1 MLPGCRKVLI
11 VDDDPTHLE
20 IYGLLMK
27 QAGYEYIPTLVRFF
41 GVEIPHDHA
50 VGLVLL
56 DYRLNSIK
64 TPVEIARKIQA
75 MYPFA
80 PIVLLSDVWG
90 LPSDIAPFVT
100 AFVRK
105 GETEKLLRT
114 LNLLLPVDGQSRPVS
129 AVQTPT

>member
-1 MLPGCRKVLI
+1 MAPGRHKILI

-20 IYGLLMK
+20 IYSLLIK
-27 QAGYEYIPTLVRFF
+27 QAGYEPLHALVRFA
-41 GVEIPHDHA
+41 GAHIPRDPA
-50 VGLVLL
+50 IELVLL
-56 DYRLNSIK
+56 DYRLNSVR
-64 TPVEIARKIQA
+64 TSVEIAREIQA
-75 MYPFA
+75 LYPFA

-114 LNLLLPVDGQSRPVS
+114 LDLLLPSDAREG
-129 AVQTPT
+129 

>member
-1 MLPGCRKVLI
+1 MAPSRQKVLI

-27 QAGYEYIPTLVRFF
+27 QAGYEPVQALVRFA
-41 GVEIPHDHA
+41 GAEIPRDPA
-50 VGLVLL
+50 IGLALL
-56 DYRLNSIK
+56 DYRLNSVR
-64 TPVEIARKIQA
+64 TSVEIAQEIQA

-90 LPSDIAPFVT
+90 LPSDIAAFVT

-114 LNLLLPVDGQSRPVS
+114 LGLLLPLDANGR
-129 AVQTPT
+129 